1 MTYQFKLDIFE
12 GPLDLLLHLIKEH
25 KMDIHDIP
33 IAEITRQ
40 YIVFLDLMND
50 LNLELAGEYLVMAA
64 ELTRIKSR
72 VLLPSDSFEVEQE
85 SGKDPRSELLARLLE
100 YQRYKTASNEL
111 RKLEI
116 ERQKVF
122 PGGGVPVLDD
132 VQEGEVLI
140 NATVFDLFTAFKNV
154 LENKSFGKDYDVYIS
169 TLSVAER
176 IKMVLE
182 ILNAAE
188 SVTFDSLFT
197 EINAR
202 SEIIVTFLDI
212 LEMMRLRLIRV
223 MQTGTFETIRVYL
236 NADKDYQSEVLEKY
250 DDTYNPN

>member
-12 GPLDLLLHLIKEH
+12 GPLDLLLHLIKEQ

-40 YIVFLDLMND
+40 YMEFLDLMNHM
-50 LNLELAGEYLVMAA
+50 NLELAGEYLVMAA

-72 VLLPSDSFEVEQE
+72 VLLPSDSFEIDTETGE
-85 SGKDPRSELLARLLE
+85 DPRAELLARLLE
-100 YQRYKTASNEL
+100 YRRYKNVSDEL

-116 ERQKVF
+116 ERQRVF
-122 PGGGVPVLDD
+122 PSGGIPVLDD
-132 VQEGEVLI
+132 VEEGELLVS
-140 NATVFDLFTAFKNV
+140 ATVFDLFTAFKNV
-154 LENKSFGKDYDVYIS
+154 LEKKSLGKDYDIDIS

-176 IKMVLE
+176 IRTLLE

-188 SVTFDSLFT
+188 TVTFESLFT
-197 EINAR
+197 ALNTK
-202 SEIIVTFLDI
+202 SEIIVAFLAI

-223 MQTGTFETIRVYL
+223 MQTETFETIRVYL
-236 NADKDYQSEVLEKY
+236 NADKEYQDEVLKKY
-250 DDTYNPN
+250 DDSNNPK